1 MQWIKKRL
9 KNFLNQLWIIKAYVI
24 KINSMGHKQRDK
36 LKIIKKIIII
46 IISNNNKNRKF
57 KLNLDNIN
65 NKKSIIKKS

>member
-46 IISNNNKNRKF
+46 II
-57 KLNLDNIN
+57 I
-65 NKKSIIKKS
+65 IIKIVNLN